1 MLLVPCPA
9 TWVVLELGMVCCLV
23 ARCCRFLSYVWLVG
37 CSSIGDFNSVPFKLV
52 DDLGHHQIAVDSL
65 VIM

>member
-1 MLLVPCPA
+1 MLLGSCPA
-9 TWVVLELGMVCCLV
+9 TWVVLELGMVYLV

-37 CSSIGDFNSVPFKLV
+37 GSSIGDFNSVPFKLV